1 MQAREILIGI
11 YLDWFNNYVSVE
23 TFADHGEL
31 TYEDAY
37 DLIELARRVFNANHP
52 ES

>member
-1 MQAREILIGI
+1 MYRKVLVEI
-11 YLDWFNNYVSVE
+11 YLDWMNNYVSVE
-23 TFADHGEL
+23 TFADHGGL

-37 DLIELARRVFNANHP
+37 DLIELARRVFNTNHP